1 MILKNDVSKLPV
13 LAEGGEG
20 IIYEY
25 RNKLIKAYK
34 PHVNLATKE
43 KKVKLLM
50 AKNLPSEIISPID
63 IVYNSRNKFIGYI
76 MNKVDGEEFKKL
88 SNKKFVKS
96 NSITKKEILKML
108 DRLFEVLVSL
118 HNQGI
123 YIGDLN
129 DQNILFDKNYNIF
142 IIDCDSWSIDDEKCD
157 VAMDLFKDPLLVSNN
172 FDKKTDTY
180 AFSVLS
186 WKSLTRIHPFGGTT
200 QSDMNIMERMRKG
213 ISVIDNSKVTIP
225 KTIGSWAGLS
235 PELINALKAIFENRS
250 RELHGEIHDLS
261 CHLKYCDVDK
271 DYYYDKYNVCPVCD
285 SSAKINR
292 KPINQGVQSGLQL
305 IELLLKSN
313 IKAVID
319 ETMYIDTDDNV
330 VDIKSGRKCKHK
342 NLIKYHFHSDGFLIE
357 EDNNTIIIHSNKD
370 YELDKK
376 FKSRVILDDDKLYY
390 ISKQNTLTEVTITK
404 NGNSFRNMCKCSDSC
419 YFEVSKG
426 KYCVV
431 NYYRNKI
438 IFDINGTNHIYNYNE
453 RITNYGIHYDCVS
466 NKWLVILENDT
477 NNFLTLVFKDSEIQ
491 YECDKIKYDC
501 SLGNVCM
508 SNSTIF
514 FPIDGKIRGF
524 AYVKDMFKDFQ
535 CSIVDYDSKLIKNG
549 KKFIIVNDENIYALS

>member
-1 MILKNDVSKLPV
+1 MVLKSNVSRLPV

-25 RNKLIKAYK
+25 GNKLIKTYK
-34 PHVNLATKE
+34 PHVNMSTKE
-43 KKVKLLM
+43 RKIKLLM
-50 AKNLPSEIISPID
+50 TKNLPAEVISPID
-63 IVYNSRNKFIGYI
+63 IVYDSKNHFVGYV
-76 MNKVDGEEFKKL
+76 MDKVDGEEFKKL
-88 SNKKFVKS
+88 SNKKFVKA
-96 NSITKKEILKML
+96 NGITKKEILAML
-108 DRLFEVLVSL
+108 DRLFDILVDL
-118 HNQGI
+118 HKQGI

-129 DQNILFDKNYNIF
+129 DQNILFDKHYNIF
-142 IIDCDSWSIDDEKCD
+142 IIDCDSWSIDSEKCD

-172 FDKKTDTY
+172 FNQGTDTY

-186 WKSLTRIHPFGGTT
+186 WKSLTRIHPFGGTM
-200 QSDMNIMERMRKG
+200 QPDMNIMERMQKG
-213 ISVIDNSKVTIP
+213 ISVIDNPMVKIP
-225 KTIGSWAGLS
+225 KTIESWAGLS
-235 PELINALKAIFENRS
+235 PELINALKDIFENQS
-250 RELHGEIHDLS
+250 RKLHGEIHDLS
-261 CHLKYCDVDK
+261 CHLKYCDIDR
-271 DYYYDKYNVCPVCD
+271 DYYYDGYNVCPVCD
-285 SSAKINR
+285 SSARINK

-305 IELLLKSN
+305 VELLLKSN

-319 ETMYIDTDDNV
+319 ETMYVDTDDNV
-330 VDIKSGRKCKHK
+330 VDIKNGRKYKYK

-376 FKSRVILDDDKLYY
+376 FKSRVIVDDDKLYY

-404 NGNSFRNMCKCSDSC
+404 NGNSFRNICKCSDSC

-438 IFDINGTNHIYNYNE
+438 IFDINGTNHIYNYNG
-453 RITNYGIHYDCVS
+453 RIANYGIHYDCVS
-466 NKWLVILENDT
+466 DKWLVILENDT
-477 NNFLTLVFKDSEIQ
+477 NNFLTLVFKDYEVQ
-491 YECDKIKYDC
+491 YECDKIRYDC

-524 AYVKDMFKDFQ
+524 AYAKDMFKDFQ